1 MAIKCHS
8 GFVHYNMF
16 HNNHCHG
23 GGNNYGSIFNITNNC
38 GGGTSFWG
46 GLGAGL
52 GFGFGNLLGGFFGN
66 MFGGF
71 GNMFGGFGNIFGGF
85 GMGGWG
91 AGLSGLWGGGG
102 AADRDYSEYSSR
114 RSSRS
119 GSCDCGCKG
128 KGNDKDY
135 SAINKFDEE
144 ANALLKADKSADNDK
159 KIDALVKKLKDYKL
173 VDDAHKTENETQ
185 IKQLIERLQAHR
197 STPAPVV
204 EGEQGE
210 GDQGNQAKI
219 GGKLISELTVDDIA
233 GITDD
238 EYNNLDDTAKK
249 KLQEKVYELAKD
261 QDKAKQ
267 WAQSTTLPSDLR
279 AEAKRSFYV
288 EGYANVTLA
297 SLTDDEIKKL
307 KSVIDTSNIAD
318 FENIETIDTIKRDTD
333 GKLTSFKMTAKTG
346 TSVTY
351 VTVNVVDGELIFHG
365 AKQDQEYALQKDTD
379 GNYHLMQYA
388 YHKGNGSAD
397 VNS

>member
-71 GNMFGGFGNIFGGF
+71 GNMFGGFGNMFGGF

-91 AGLSGLWGGGG
+91 GGLSGLWGGGG

-159 KIDALVKKLKDYKL
+159 KIDDLVKKLKDYKL

-197 STPAPVV
+197 STPATFV
-204 EGEQGE
+204 EGEQGD
-210 GDQGNQAKI
+210 GDQGA
-219 GGKLISELTVDDIA
+219 GTVGDD
-233 GITDD
+233 
-238 EYNNLDDTAKK
+238 
-249 KLQEKVYELAKD
+249 
-261 QDKAKQ
+261 
-267 WAQSTTLPSDLR
+267 
-279 AEAKRSFYV
+279 
-288 EGYANVTLA
+288 
-297 SLTDDEIKKL
+297 
-307 KSVIDTSNIAD
+307 
-318 FENIETIDTIKRDTD
+318 
-333 GKLTSFKMTAKTG
+333 
-346 TSVTY
+346 
-351 VTVNVVDGELIFHG
+351 
-365 AKQDQEYALQKDTD
+365 
-379 GNYHLMQYA
+379 
-388 YHKGNGSAD
+388 
-397 VNS
+397 

>member
-71 GNMFGGFGNIFGGF
+71 GNMFGGFGNMFGGF

-144 ANALLKADKSADNDK
+144 ANVLLKADKSADNDK
-159 KIDALVKKLKDYKL
+159 KIDVLVKKLKDYKL

-204 EGEQGE
+204 EGEQGD

-219 GGKLISELTVDDIA
+219 GGKLISELTVNDIA
-233 GITDD
+233 GITDE
-238 EYNNLDDTAKK
+238 EYSKLDDAAKK
-249 KLQEKVYELAKD
+249 KLQEKVYELAND
-261 QDKAKQ
+261 RDKAKL
-267 WAQSTTLPSDLR
+267 WAQYETLPSDLR

-288 EGYANVTLA
+288 KGYTNVTLD
-297 SLTDDEIKKL
+297 SLTDVEIKKL
-307 KSVIDTSNIAD
+307 KSVIDTSDIAD
-318 FENIETIDTIKRDTD
+318 FENIKTIDAIQRDTD
-333 GKLTSFKMTAKTG
+333 GKLTSFKMTAQTG

-365 AKQDQEYALQKDTD
+365 EKEDQEYALQKDED